1 MTALILTVIGFIVG
15 SLPFSV
21 WLGKLVLKEDVRQYG
36 DGNPGAA
43 NLGKAGG
50 PVLGIIAVLFDGLK
64 GAIPVLFAIYTFN
77 ISGPALIPVALA
89 PVAGHAFSPFLG
101 FHGGKAIAT
110 TFGIWLGLTTWIGPV
125 VLGVSVLVITAVIT
139 SSAWTIILAMFGWL
153 VFMLWKNY
161 DTVFI
166 AIWAGNILILLWK
179 HRYSLGAPFALR
191 PYIKNIF
198 HKDATAQPN
207 G

>member
-1 MTALILTVIGFIVG
+1 MTVLILTIFGFILG

-21 WLGKLVLKEDVRQYG
+21 WLGKLVLKKDVRQYG

-43 NLGKAGG
+43 NVGKAGG
-50 PVLGIIAVLFDGLK
+50 PALGFIAVLFDGLK
-64 GAIPVLFAIYTFN
+64 GAIPVLLAVYTFD

-125 VLGVSVLVITAVIT
+125 VLGASVLALTALIT
-139 SSAWTIILAMFGWL
+139 SSAWTIILAMFCWL
-153 VFMLWKNY
+153 GFMLWRSY
-161 DTVFI
+161 DPVFI

-179 HRYSLGAPFALR
+179 HRYSLGEPFKLR
-191 PYIKNIF
+191 PYIVNIV
-198 HKDATAQPN
+198 HKDATAHP
-207 G
+207 GG